1 MEIMYMW
8 KKRTRRGMT
17 GLETAIILVAF
28 VITAAAFSFVVL
40 NMGFLTAGK
49 TQSVIAA
56 GMQEA
61 SSAMLIDG
69 SIIGHFAN
77 TTKPDQSLISMTKA
91 VFYLKISQGHE
102 PIDMDDSKLVVTY
115 TNERCHGEI
124 YSEAKTNGTIMT
136 VTSVTG
142 DGNSLLELGE
152 KFKLVIDFTALGI
165 TDVDPAQSA
174 QRQLYA
180 HPYEEFRI
188 ELRPAAGAVLTI
200 EKQVPAIYSTVVTIE

>member
-61 SSAMLIDG
+61 SSAMLIDSG
-69 SIIGHFAN
+69 IIGHFAN

-124 YSEAKTNGTIMT
+124 YSEAKTNGTVMT

-152 KFKLVIDFTALGI
+152 KFKVVIDFTQLGVS
-165 TDVDPAQSA
+165 DVDPVQTA

-188 ELRPAAGAVLTI
+188 ELRPATGAVITI
-200 EKQVPAIYSTVVTIE
+200 EKQLPAIHSAVIVIE